1 MKKVFIFSTIFIFL
15 LTKNALTSCPCQRD
29 IEKKYARYNT
39 SCAPV
44 VNVMLSI
51 AKNYNEMKDNYES
64 AREARTE
71 LTSKI
76 KSLTK
81 GLDQIKKEYDKLYT
95 EAAKNGLL
103 LRKDLAKVA
112 YGGGAKKGV
121 GIFGIPLSAYTFNPV
136 EIAAINKIAQKEKE
150 LTLKWDKERDH
161 VIETTKK
168 LIDEFNKEIAIQKRK
183 LINQWKT
190 ISRLKEDLVEMFM
203 SGKFEHCLGKPDED
217 RIEKLPTIKPW
228 LPPLKKMLPAYRPFP
243 ELPDPPTGIA
253 ALPRIPMKMDGRF
266 ALKQYISLLKNQ
278 METESIYTR
287 IKVMTGFYI
296 LTKAVRDVTAGF
308 VKGIAYEL
316 PKSLV
321 TPLGNLVDSKQGWIE
336 AMGNT
341 ALGYGK
347 VAKQLTVDQVV
358 QVGKDICELTKSMAD
373 MMANIANQIPKTSKD
388 VEQTFQSLQSF
399 YSRSKA
405 FVSYLMKELQRAQ
418 GLKPKTYKEQLK
430 YAKDLEKVVDGY
442 KKLNNTID
450 KAVGAENKYLV
461 QNIPRIF
468 NIALSA
474 EMLKAGKSYAGK
486 VSNSL
491 KKTIETVSEKST
503 ILRNK
508 IDEASAVSY
517 TRSVKQVRRIPEKG
531 AETKVADISEIAS
544 KMKEGKIS
552 ELTKTQIREAPAP
565 KKEIKLTKTQ
575 TKKTSSSETASVE
588 AGLTE
593 NIKEFSIQTS
603 KGTKKI
609 KAAYVAEG
617 TMKAVYKYTENG
629 KTYVIKVFKG
639 NFDISGE
646 LKRMGMTA
654 YRLKKAGLS
663 YPRYKIVRLKDGTKA
678 IIEEAF
684 NPKTVAEN
692 IIKNNKWTNAHA
704 EALLSYMKRLN
715 ENGYVVTDPNIGNFR
730 FYKKNGKLVCELL
743 DLDGVVSV
751 KEVAKKLKEEKGSTE
766 IAGIGDLKDPSTI
779 AELQKGF
786 LFGFDQQ
793 KIIFNMNMFMGFL
806 SSELA
811 TSKYGIKTQMGYQL
825 PVSQGS
831 FKAAFEKAGK
841 SDLLKAMLKAFDQ
854 NWKGIG
860 EAKFFKELAKEED
873 VYAKFV
879 EETDS
884 KLTEEKSLR
893 GLDLSSIESG
903 LNEAMQ
909 DLPKID
915 DLKNFDLKNLELPQ

>member
-1 MKKVFIFSTIFIFL
+1 
-15 LTKNALTSCPCQRD
+15 
-29 IEKKYARYNT
+29 
-39 SCAPV
+39 
-44 VNVMLSI
+44 MLSI
-51 AKNYNEMKDNYES
+51 AKNYDEMKDNYES
-64 AREARTE
+64 AKEARTE

-103 LRKDLAKVA
+103 LRKDLAKIA

-450 KAVGAENKYLV
+450 KAVEAENKYLV

-508 IDEASAVSY
+508 IEEASAVSY

-552 ELTKTQIREAPAP
+552 ELTKTQIREAP
-565 KKEIKLTKTQ
+565 LQ
-575 TKKTSSSETASVE
+575 R
-588 AGLTE
+588 
-593 NIKEFSIQTS
+593 
-603 KGTKKI
+603 
-609 KAAYVAEG
+609 
-617 TMKAVYKYTENG
+617 
-629 KTYVIKVFKG
+629 
-639 NFDISGE
+639 
-646 LKRMGMTA
+646 KR
-654 YRLKKAGLS
+654 
-663 YPRYKIVRLKDGTKA
+663 
-678 IIEEAF
+678 
-684 NPKTVAEN
+684 
-692 IIKNNKWTNAHA
+692 
-704 EALLSYMKRLN
+704 
-715 ENGYVVTDPNIGNFR
+715 
-730 FYKKNGKLVCELL
+730 
-743 DLDGVVSV
+743 
-751 KEVAKKLKEEKGSTE
+751 
-766 IAGIGDLKDPSTI
+766 
-779 AELQKGF
+779 
-786 LFGFDQQ
+786 
-793 KIIFNMNMFMGFL
+793 
-806 SSELA
+806 
-811 TSKYGIKTQMGYQL
+811 
-825 PVSQGS
+825 
-831 FKAAFEKAGK
+831 
-841 SDLLKAMLKAFDQ
+841 
-854 NWKGIG
+854 
-860 EAKFFKELAKEED
+860 
-873 VYAKFV
+873 
-879 EETDS
+879 
-884 KLTEEKSLR
+884 
-893 GLDLSSIESG
+893 
-903 LNEAMQ
+903 
-909 DLPKID
+909 
-915 DLKNFDLKNLELPQ
+915 